1 MVIPIRSVCPAQG
14 QREHL
19 LLGWTTARSWI
30 AVLRERIGTKLGEE
44 RRQCRLG
51 FLSLMQSTHGD
62 S

>member
-14 QREHL
+14 RREHL